1 MGKFLEVVTAVCLL
15 RKAQPFVKA
24 QSPSSLHILLSQHPQ
39 LHGSSAKSLLPTG
52 LTWPDPRRCAYSPV
66 TEIRRVVLEQ
76 MSSVSPAPF
85 LVCLLPWPI
94 SCFHSAKWLVSHCN
108 PLRWEDKGS
117 IRSTAWSNVPRHLI
131 KSSLH
136 LSSSWRFRRQSLLQ
150 ASVYV
155 AVFEALFCDTYTE
168 IGWLGLNP
176 PQ

>member
-39 LHGSSAKSLLPTG
+39 LHSSSAKSLLPTG

-66 TEIRRVVLEQ
+66 TEIRPVVLEQ
-76 MSSVSPAPF
+76 MSSVSPALF

-117 IRSTAWSNVPRHLI
+117 IRSTAWSNVPKHLI
-131 KSSLH
+131 KSSSTSPPHGGSVGSPSCRH
-136 LSSSWRFRRQSLLQ
+136 LFTWPCLKPSSVTPMRRL
-150 ASVYV
+150 A
-155 AVFEALFCDTYTE
+155 
-168 IGWLGLNP
+168 GLG
-176 PQ
+176 